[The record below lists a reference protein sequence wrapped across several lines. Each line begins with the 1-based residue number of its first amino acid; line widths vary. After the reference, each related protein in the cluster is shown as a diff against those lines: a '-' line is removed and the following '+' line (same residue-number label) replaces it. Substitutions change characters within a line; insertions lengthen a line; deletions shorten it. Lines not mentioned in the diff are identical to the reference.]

1 MAIIRKRILSI
12 LIRPLFNGKEM
23 SVCPNK
29 ECRSLNTKNL
39 QTRNRSGKPNPINKN
54 KANIPYTKRY
64 RVCLDCGKRY
74 STREYTIPDLIEFA
88 KLPEIKRVDDLMP
101 S

>member
-1 MAIIRKRILSI
+1 
-12 LIRPLFNGKEM
+12 M

-54 KANIPYTKRY
+54 KANIPYTNRY

>member
-1 MAIIRKRILSI
+1 
-12 LIRPLFNGKEM
+12 M

-64 RVCLDCGKRY
+64 RVCLDC
-74 STREYTIPDLIEFA
+74 A
-88 KLPEIKRVDDLMP
+88 KEIVKQAGWEHIQYKNMQYPELARQPIKEGVTNA
-101 S
+101 

>member
-1 MAIIRKRILSI
+1 
-12 LIRPLFNGKEM
+12 M

-88 KLPEIKRVDDLMP
+88 KLPEVKRVDDLMP